1 MTTLRHRG
9 GKADYETVFVSNSPA
24 VLADKFTDLYK
35 NEWKAAHDELEVVLG
50 DKQAIRHMLW
60 IIAVNFIRWWF

>member
-9 GKADYETVFVSNSPA
+9 GKPDYETVFVSNSPA

-35 NEWKAAHDELEVVLG
+35 NEWKAAHAELEVVLG
-50 DKQAIRHMLW
+50 DKQTIRHMLW
-60 IIAVNFIRWWF
+60 IIAVNFTRW